1 MGQDRQGSNMFKE
14 VLQSIEGIE
23 FFTIVSMIIFILFFI
38 GMTIWLFKVDKKY
51 IKQMSELPLK
61 EDDKNASDEEIN
73 FNNLTGGTNE
83 V

>member
-1 MGQDRQGSNMFKE
+1 MIKE

-23 FFTIVSMIIFILFFI
+23 FYTIISMLIFILFFI

-51 IKQMSELPLK
+51 IKAMSELPLI
-61 EDDKNASDEEIN
+61 EENNEIK
-73 FNNLTGGTNE
+73 NLTGGTNE

>member
-1 MGQDRQGSNMFKE
+1 MFKE

-23 FFTIVSMIIFILFFI
+23 IYTIISMIIFILFFI

-51 IKQMSELPLK
+51 IKTMSELPLK
-61 EDDKNASDEEIN
+61 EDNNQVSN
-73 FNNLTGGTNE
+73 FTGGTNE